1 MTPIS
6 TFPISTL
13 MTLSK
18 WIVFI
23 CLLIV
28 SIPYGHADS
37 TKLQEFSHDEWT
49 SILNQYVDPRG
60 YVDYAALNKNK
71 NTLNQYVSRI
81 EQYSPV
87 NSPELFPTRE
97 AELAYYINAYNAL
110 VFKAVLER
118 GPETESVWSGLISG
132 LNFFVRTPVI
142 VGGDRTNLRKLE
154 NKVIRDQFKDPR
166 IHAALNCASV
176 SCPRLPQ
183 QAFLTETLDQQ
194 LDTAIREFVNSEQ
207 HVKIDR
213 QGQRA
218 MLSEIFDW
226 FEKDFIEYERA
237 QGNGSPNLIDYIN
250 RYRTPGSEIDR
261 DFKVDFIEYDK
272 RINSQ

>member
-6 TFPISTL
+6 AVI
-13 MTLSK
+13 TLSK
-18 WIVFI
+18 RIVFI
-23 CLLIV
+23 FLIV
-28 SIPYGHADS
+28 VSIQYGLADS

-49 SILNQYVDPRG
+49 SLLKQYVDPRG

-71 NTLNQYVSRI
+71 EILNQYVTRI
-81 EQYSPV
+81 EQHSPV
-87 NSPELFPTRE
+87 NSPELFPTRG

-110 VFKAVLER
+110 VFKAVLDR

-132 LNFFVRTPVI
+132 LNFFVRTPII
-142 VGGDRTNLRKLE
+142 VGGDKTNLRKLE

-194 LDTAIREFVNSEQ
+194 LDMATREFVNSEQ

-218 MLSEIFDW
+218 MLSAIFDW
-226 FEKDFIEYERA
+226 FKKDFIEYERT
-237 QGNGSPNLIDYIN
+237 QGNKSPNLIDYIN

-261 DFKVDFIEYDK
+261 DFKVDYLDYDK

>member
-1 MTPIS
+1 MIPVSAVI
-6 TFPISTL
+6 TL
-13 MTLSK
+13 RK
-18 WIVFI
+18 QIVFI
-23 CLLIV
+23 FLIV
-28 SIPYGHADS
+28 VSIQYGHADS
-37 TKLQEFSHDEWT
+37 AKLQEFSHDEWT
-49 SILNQYVDPRG
+49 SLLKQYVDPRG
-60 YVDYAALNKNK
+60 YVDYEALNKDK
-71 NTLNQYVSRI
+71 DTLNQYVNRI

-87 NSPELFPTRE
+87 NTPELFPTQE
-97 AELAYYINAYNAL
+97 AQLAYYINAYNAL

-132 LNFFVRTPVI
+132 LNFFVRTSII
-142 VGGDRTNLRKLE
+142 VGGDKTNFRNLE

-176 SCPRLPQ
+176 SCPRLLQ
-183 QAFLTETLDQQ
+183 QAYLTETLDQQ

-218 MLSEIFDW
+218 MLSTIFDW
-226 FEKDFIEYERA
+226 FDKDFIEYERT